1 MRFQL
6 PADAS
11 PLTRRV
17 AAFCQQRLRLPELL
31 MVVLFAVRPWVW
43 AAAAAWFA
51 GAPLAHRLEV
61 RQRPVL
67 RPWVTPSAWTGGRQQ
82 GFARRLMGSCT
93 CPARERSCRCT
104 SV

>member
-11 PLTRRV
+11 PLTRRA

-31 MVVLFAVRPWVW
+31 MVVLFSVRPWVW
-43 AAAAAWFA
+43 AAAAAWLA

-61 RQRPVL
+61 RALDPQNPHAH
-67 RPWVTPSAWTGGRQQ
+67 WAT
-82 GFARRLMGSCT
+82 
-93 CPARERSCRCT
+93 
-104 SV
+104 